1 MSRALETLALFTGDP
16 SQPRRDVSFRD
27 APSNHLWLAAY
38 FPKLALESLAGISAD
53 EAERG
58 KLQSLARH
66 AERFTPIVSLEPP
79 SALLM
84 EVGGSLKL
92 FDGIDAIKDLLAAGL
107 RQRQVTAHLCA
118 APTALAA
125 LWLARSKE
133 NDVLSRQELA
143 GRLGRLPVEATEWP
157 RKVLMLLES
166 MGVRT
171 LGECM
176 RLPRDGFARRIGREY
191 LNEIDKSLGDHD
203 PRLEFR
209 PPLELDASFEF
220 ANEVTDTAAL
230 ESSGKRL
237 IENLVVSLRKHQAQ
251 TQSLECVF
259 RHSDRSIT
267 IERMNL
273 AEPTRDEDR
282 FVRLFMDRLEQMR
295 VHAPVVALSIKTG
308 LVEPAH
314 VSHGALFEGSSEHDP
329 RSAGSS
335 LIERLQARFGMKNLY
350 GMDLVDEHRP
360 EAAWSRSRH
369 LRHERHGLLA
379 IGQARRRPLWI
390 LPAPRPLSS
399 TVDGLPC
406 YKSRRPLRLE
416 CGPERIESGWWDD
429 GGIERDY
436 HIALSDHDERLW
448 VFRDRSSMNRGWY
461 LHGFFA

>member
-1 MSRALETLALFTGDP
+1 
-16 SQPRRDVSFRD
+16 
-27 APSNHLWLAAY
+27 
-38 FPKLALESLAGISAD
+38 
-53 EAERG
+53 
-58 KLQSLARH
+58 
-66 AERFTPIVSLEPP
+66 
-79 SALLM
+79 
-84 EVGGSLKL
+84 
-92 FDGIDAIKDLLAAGL
+92 
-107 RQRQVTAHLCA
+107 
-118 APTALAA
+118 
-125 LWLARSKE
+125 
-133 NDVLSRQELA
+133 
-143 GRLGRLPVEATEWP
+143 
-157 RKVLMLLES
+157 
-166 MGVRT
+166 
-171 LGECM
+171 
-176 RLPRDGFARRIGREY
+176 
-191 LNEIDKSLGDHD
+191 
-203 PRLEFR
+203 
-209 PPLELDASFEF
+209 
-220 ANEVTDTAAL
+220 
-230 ESSGKRL
+230 
-237 IENLVVSLRKHQAQ
+237 
-251 TQSLECVF
+251 
-259 RHSDRSIT
+259 
-267 IERMNL
+267 
-273 AEPTRDEDR
+273 
-282 FVRLFMDRLEQMR
+282 MDRLEQMR